1 MNKSLGQ
8 KNEPQRKQWKFKK
21 KIIYNEDSVVI
32 LRENKNL

>member
-1 MNKSLGQ
+1 MSPKENSENL
-8 KNEPQRKQWKFKK
+8 KK